1 MSNIT
6 NIDILDESKE
16 CFLTFAE
23 EVLTDRAIPS
33 AEDGLLSSQRKIL
46 WTMEDYLKM
55 NSKSKTKKSNAVIG
69 STLMTSYFHGDQAC
83 YGVLCKMSQ
92 AFLMRYPLV
101 DGQGSLGTQEANNV
115 WASSR
120 YTETK
125 PSIYTDLMMIDYD
138 KNVVPAKET
147 YNGEFQE
154 PVFLPGLFPNALCNG
169 RQAIGVSMSH
179 SSPSHNL
186 TEVCN
191 GIIAFIKNH
200 NISLDEI
207 MEYIKGPDF
216 PLGNVIIN
224 AKDIKEAFRTGK
236 TNISLKVRG
245 DYKVDG
251 QKVTFTSIPY
261 RTYRNKIKKQIG
273 INADK
278 LNEYIEDFDDESGV
292 GKNKL
297 VFYIKKDVNPEKAV
311 NKLFALTDLQTTVSY
326 NMNFIVNGTPK
337 LCSLLDLIKAYYI
350 HQTNVLINTAT
361 FDKNKAERRKHVLEG
376 LLVAIKDI
384 DTAIILIKESY
395 TREEAKEKLVARFGI
410 TDTQADA
417 ILDMKLARLTKLNK
431 DDLLKEL
438 EAKEKII
445 IKCNEILTKES
456 YRDMILIEKI
466 TKLRDRYGDARRTKL
481 LNIEVP
487 KEEKEIEEVVPED
500 VIVILTQN
508 GDIKRIPKKS
518 FKIQRRNGK
527 GIKSIDDAVLET
539 ISTNTVDNL
548 MLFTSKGRMF
558 KLLVD
563 SIPIGTNISKG
574 VNVNTLINIEPDEKV
589 IAITSLYRDSVAKYV
604 VFFTKKGLIKKT
616 KLEEYSKIKKTT
628 GIAAIKLK
636 ENDTIANVTFM
647 NEEEVLVITR
657 RGLVIHFPTED
668 IAPIGRVTAGVK
680 SIKLTDDDEVLIG
693 LPIHKVTDYVAFV
706 TKNGYI
712 KKCRLDEF
720 PFQLR
725 AGKGITAYKQTSII
739 GDIIGAAMVDDT
751 DNFLIVGQ
759 PNSICIE
766 AKEIPLLSRI
776 SIGNMAI
783 KNSKVMSVV
792 KL

>member
-1 MSNIT
+1 MNYIT
-6 NIDILDESKE
+6 DIDILDESKE

-46 WTMEDYLKM
+46 WTMEDHLKM
-55 NSKSKTKKSNAVIG
+55 NSKSKTRKSNAVIG
-69 STLMTSYFHGDQAC
+69 SALMTSYFHGDQAC

-120 YTETK
+120 YTEAK
-125 PSIYTDLMMIDYD
+125 PSIYTDLMMLDYD
-138 KNVVPAKET
+138 KDVVPTKET

-200 NISLDEI
+200 DITLDEI
-207 MEYIKGPDF
+207 MEHIKGPDF

-236 TNISLKVRG
+236 TNVSLKVRG
-245 DYKVDG
+245 DYKIDG
-251 QKVTFTSIPY
+251 QKIIFTSIPY
-261 RTYRNKIKKQIG
+261 RTYRNKIKEQISA
-273 INADK
+273 NADE
-278 LNEYIEDFDDESGV
+278 LNEYIEDFDDESCI

-297 VFYIKKDVNPEKAV
+297 VFHIKKNMDPEKAV
-311 NKLFALTDLQTTVSY
+311 NKLFSLTDLQTTVSY

-337 LCSLLDLIKAYYI
+337 LCSLLDLIKVYYI

-361 FDKNKAERRKHVLEG
+361 FDKNKAEKRKHILEG
-376 LLVAIKDI
+376 LLIAIEDI

-395 TREEAKEKLVARFGI
+395 TKEEAKEKLISRFGI
-410 TDTQADA
+410 TEVQADA

-438 EAKEKII
+438 KAKEKII
-445 IKCNEILTKES
+445 VECNEILTNES
-456 YRDMILIEKI
+456 YRDMTLIEKI
-466 TKLRDRYGDARRTKL
+466 TKLRDKYGDARRTKL

-487 KEEKEIEEVVPED
+487 KEEKEVKEVVPED
-500 VIVILTQN
+500 VVVIITQT
-508 GDIKRIPKKS
+508 GLIKRIPKTS
-518 FKIQRRNGK
+518 FKIQKRNGK
-527 GIKSIDDAVLET
+527 GVKNADDAILDT

-548 MLFTSKGRMF
+548 MLFTSKGKMY
-558 KLLVD
+558 KMLVD
-563 SIPIGTNISKG
+563 DIPVGTNVSKG
-574 VNVNTLINIEPDEKV
+574 VKINTLITMDSDEKV
-589 IAITSLYRDSVAKYV
+589 IAVSSLYKETDAQYV
-604 VFFTKKGLIKKT
+604 VFITKQGLIKKT
-616 KLEEYSKIKKTT
+616 RLEEYTSMKKKSGVT
-628 GIAAIKLK
+628 AIKLK
-636 ENDTIANVTFM
+636 DGDSIANVTFIDK
-647 NEEEVLVITR
+647 EEMIVITKN
-657 RGLVIHFPTED
+657 GMAIHFPTDD
-668 IAPIGRVTAGVK
+668 ITPISRNTSGVRA
-680 SIKLTDDDEVLIG
+680 IKLAEGDEVIVG
-693 LPIHKVTDYVAFV
+693 IPIHKKTDTLAIITSKGF
-706 TKNGYI
+706 G
-712 KKCRLDEF
+712 KKCSLDDF
-720 PFQLR
+720 PYQAR
-725 AGKGITAYKQTSII
+725 GGKGVNVHKITNITGCIA
-739 GDIIGAAMVDDT
+739 GAAMVDDEDT
-751 DNFLIVGQ
+751 LLLIGTS
-759 PNSICIE
+759 NSICISV
-766 AKEIPLLSRI
+766 KDVPLLNRI
-776 SIGNMAI
+776 STGSVMIKGNVASI
-783 KNSKVMSVV
+783 V

>member
-1 MSNIT
+1 MEGNMNYIT
-6 NIDILDESKE
+6 DIDILDESKE

-55 NSKSKTKKSNAVIG
+55 DSKSKTKKSNAVIG

-120 YTETK
+120 YTEAK
-125 PSIYTDLMMIDYD
+125 PSIYTDLMMLDYG
-138 KNVVPAKET
+138 KNVVPTKET

-200 NISLDEI
+200 DITLDEM

-236 TNISLKVRG
+236 TNVSLKVRG
-245 DYKVDG
+245 DYEIDR
-251 QKVTFTSIPY
+251 QKITFTSIPY
-261 RTYRNKIKKQIG
+261 RTYRNKIKEQIG
-273 INADK
+273 ANADE

-297 VFYIKKDVNPEKAV
+297 VFHIKKDVNPEKAV

-350 HQTNVLINTAT
+350 HQTNVLMNTAT
-361 FDKNKAERRKHVLEG
+361 FDKDKAEKRKHVLEG
-376 LLVAIKDI
+376 LLIAIKDI

-395 TREEAKEKLVARFGI
+395 TREEAKEKLIARFGI

-445 IKCNEILTKES
+445 VECNEILTNES
-456 YRDMILIEKI
+456 YRDMTLIEKV
-466 TKLRDRYGDARRTKL
+466 TKLRDKYGDARRTKL
-481 LNIEVP
+481 LNIEIP
-487 KEEKEIEEVVPED
+487 KVEKEIEAVIPED
-500 VIVILTQN
+500 VVVIFSQS
-508 GDIKRIPKKS
+508 GDIKRIPRKS
-518 FKIQRRNGK
+518 FRVQRKNGK
-527 GIKSIDDAVLET
+527 GVKSEDDAILAT
-539 ISTNTVDNL
+539 ISTNTVDTL

-558 KLLVD
+558 RLVVD
-563 SIPIGTNISKG
+563 KVPTGTNVSKG
-574 VNVNTLINIEPDEKV
+574 VKVNTLIDLEADERV
-589 IAITSLYRDSVAKYV
+589 IALTSLYRDSNAKYV
-604 VFFTKKGLIKKT
+604 VFFTKNGMIKKT
-616 KLEEYSKIKKTT
+616 KLEEYMQLKKNT
-628 GIAAIKLK
+628 GIIAIKLK
-636 ENDTIANVTFM
+636 EGDSLANVTFL
-647 NEEEVLVITR
+647 NEEEVIVITKN
-657 RGLVIHFPTED
+657 GMAIHFPTDD
-668 IAPIGRVTAGVK
+668 ISPIGRVTAGVR
-680 SIKLTDDDEVLIG
+680 SMKLGPDDEVLIG
-693 LPIHKVTDYVAFV
+693 LPIHKKTDNLAIF
-706 TKNGYI
+706 TERGSG
-712 KKCRLDEF
+712 KKISLEEV

-725 AGKGITAYKQTSII
+725 GGKGVAVSSTFIA
-739 GDIIGAAMVDDT
+739 GAAMIDNNDDV
-751 DNFLIVGQ
+751 LLVGL
-759 PNSICIE
+759 PNSICVS
-766 AKEIPLLSRI
+766 ATDIPLMARTSL
-776 SIGNMAI
+776 GNSMI
-783 KNSKVMSVV
+783 KNSKITSVV

>member
-1 MSNIT
+1 MNYIT
-6 NIDILDESKE
+6 DIDILDESKE

-55 NSKSKTKKSNAVIG
+55 DSKGKTKKSNAVIG
-69 STLMTSYFHGDQAC
+69 STLMTSYFHGDQTC

-92 AFLMRYPLV
+92 NFLMRYPLV

-120 YTETK
+120 YTEAK
-125 PSIYTDLMMIDYD
+125 PSIYTDLMMLDYD
-138 KNVVPAKET
+138 KNVVPTKET

-191 GIIAFIKNH
+191 GIIAYIKNH
-200 NISLDEI
+200 NITLDE
-207 MEYIKGPDF
+207 MMTYIKGPDF

-236 TNISLKVRG
+236 TSISLKVRG
-245 DYKVDG
+245 DYEIDG
-251 QKVTFTSIPY
+251 QKIIFTSIPY
-261 RTYRNKIKKQIG
+261 RTYRNKIKTQIG
-273 INADK
+273 ANADE
-278 LNEYIEDFDDESGV
+278 LNKYIEDFDDESGI
-292 GKNKL
+292 GKNRL
-297 VFYIKKDVNPEKAV
+297 VFYIKKDTNPEKVV

-350 HQTNVLINTAT
+350 HQTNVLINIAT
-361 FDKNKAERRKHVLEG
+361 FDKNKAEKRKHILEG
-376 LLVAIKDI
+376 LLIAIKDI

-395 TREEAKEKLVARFGI
+395 TRDEAKEKLINRFNI
-410 TDTQADA
+410 TTTQADA

-445 IKCNEILTKES
+445 LQCNEILTNES
-456 YRDMILIEKI
+456 YRDMTLIEKV
-466 TKLRDRYGDARRTKL
+466 TNLKDKYGDKRRTKL
-481 LNIEVP
+481 LNIELP
-487 KEEKEIEEVVPED
+487 KEEKEIAEVVPED
-500 VIVILTQN
+500 VVVILTQS
-508 GDIKRIPKKS
+508 GYIKRIPHKS
-518 FKIQRRNGK
+518 FKVQHKNGK
-527 GIKSIDDAVLET
+527 GVKSKDDIVLET
-539 ISTNTVDNL
+539 ISTNTIDNL
-548 MLFTSKGRMF
+548 MLFTSTGKMF

-563 SIPIGTNISKG
+563 DVPVGTNISKG
-574 VNVNTLINIEPDEKV
+574 VHIESLINLSAGENV
-589 IAITSLYRDSVAKYV
+589 IAMTSLHRNSPAKYV

-616 KLEEYSKIKKTT
+616 LLTEYDKIKRST
-628 GIAAIKLK
+628 GIIAIKLK
-636 ENDTIANVTFM
+636 ENDSLASVTFL
-647 NEEEVLVITR
+647 NEENVMVITR
-657 RGLVIHFPTED
+657 EGGCIAFSTQD
-668 IAPIGRVTAGVK
+668 IAAIGRITAGVK
-680 SIKLTDDDEVLIG
+680 AIKLSDTDEVIVG
-693 LPIHKVTDYVAFV
+693 LPIHKNTDQLAVF
-706 TKNGYI
+706 TSTGYG
-712 KKCRLDEF
+712 KKMNLDEF
-720 PFQLR
+720 SLQGR
-725 AGKGITAYKQTSII
+725 GGKGVMCIKHDKSLGT
-739 GDIIGAAMVDDT
+739 
-751 DNFLIVGQ
+751 IVGAEMIDENDGVLLLGS
-759 PNSICIE
+759 PNSICIP
-766 AKEIPLLSRI
+766 AIDIPRMSRT
-776 SIGNMAI
+776 SGGAAMI
-783 KNSKVMSVV
+783 KDSKIMSVV